1 MGHLP
6 EASTV
11 VVIGLF
17 VVELTVVPVIPT
29 VEVSKVSVSIS
40 LLVEV
45 SVVSTVLYK
54 PGFDTWWCTWWCN
67 FNCIIRAIVTSSC
80 SVISIVFVSSLVNMT
95 IHFYSKLNCR
105 GINPLYESRMC
116 LPAIFTLATKNTTSS
131 KVIQNGTPMSKG
143 QRWSST
149 T

>member
-29 VEVSKVSVSIS
+29 VEVSKVSVSIL

-54 PGFDTWWCTWWCN
+54 PGFDTW
-67 FNCIIRAIVTSSC
+67 
-80 SVISIVFVSSLVNMT
+80 
-95 IHFYSKLNCR
+95 
-105 GINPLYESRMC
+105 
-116 LPAIFTLATKNTTSS
+116 
-131 KVIQNGTPMSKG
+131 
-143 QRWSST
+143 
-149 T
+149 

>member
-54 PGFDTWWCTWWCN
+54 PGFDTW
-67 FNCIIRAIVTSSC
+67 
-80 SVISIVFVSSLVNMT
+80 
-95 IHFYSKLNCR
+95 
-105 GINPLYESRMC
+105 
-116 LPAIFTLATKNTTSS
+116 
-131 KVIQNGTPMSKG
+131 
-143 QRWSST
+143 
-149 T
+149 